1 MLPVF
6 SREGAGV
13 GIERPLLIELPDE
26 WVGEKIVL
34 RPWRDADA
42 DALFSV
48 IRASADHI
56 ARWLPWSGEHRTAG
70 DTLEFI
76 RRTNARWIAREGLD
90 GLGIF
95 RRADGAILGGTGM
108 HVLSWKIPAFEIGY
122 WLAADAEGHGYISES
137 VRLLT
142 TFAFESLHAERLVIR
157 CDAEN
162 RRSAA
167 VAERNGFAF
176 EGRLRRD
183 SLATD
188 GTLRDT
194 FVFAMIRT
202 DYDRARA
209 RWSEG

>member
-1 MLPVF
+1 M
-6 SREGAGV
+6 
-13 GIERPLLIELPDE
+13 GIERPLLIDLPDD
-26 WVGEKIVL
+26 WVGEKVLL

-42 DALFSV
+42 EVLSAV
-48 IRASADHI
+48 IRASAGHI
-56 ARWLPWSGEHRTAG
+56 ARWLPWATEHRAAN
-70 DTLEFI
+70 DTVEFI

-90 GLGIF
+90 GIGIF

-108 HVLSWKIPAFEIGY
+108 HVQDWKIPAFEIGY
-122 WLAADAEGHGYISES
+122 WLAADAEGHGYTTES

-142 TFAFESLHAERLVIR
+142 TFAFEALHAERLVIR

-176 EGRLRRD
+176 EGHLRRD
-183 SLATD
+183 SFAVD
-188 GTLRDT
+188 GSLRDSLIY
-194 FVFAMIRT
+194 AMIRA

-209 RWSEG
+209 DWDA